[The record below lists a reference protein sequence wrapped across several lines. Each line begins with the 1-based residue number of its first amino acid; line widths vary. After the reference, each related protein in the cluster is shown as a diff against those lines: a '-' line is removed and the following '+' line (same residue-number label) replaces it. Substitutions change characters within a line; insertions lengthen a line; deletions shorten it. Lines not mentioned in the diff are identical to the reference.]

1 MLLLCLIGQPSHLTC
16 TPQRIK
22 GGQEE
27 DAKPRH
33 QNTDELRAGTKATC
47 VSKTPDQSLKLIV
60 DTLH

>member
-1 MLLLCLIGQPSHLTC
+1 MITFENQGPSVEEEW